1 MIADLIDECSA
12 EMKYLTEL
20 LEVREKI
27 RAYKTLYPTQK
38 KYASRIT
45 YDVMT
50 SLMAREIQ
58 LKKFLNDL

>member
-1 MIADLIDECSA
+1 MLNAIEDISA
-12 EMKYLTEL
+12 ELRYLTEL

-38 KYASRIT
+38 KYASRLT
-45 YDVMT
+45 YDVIT

-58 LKKFLNDL
+58 LKQYLEQ

>member
-1 MIADLIDECSA
+1 MLNAIEDISA
-12 EMKYLTEL
+12 ELRYLTEL

-38 KYASRIT
+38 KYASRLT
-45 YDVMT
+45 YDVIT

-58 LKKFLNDL
+58 LKKYLEQ